1 MWVEVVSLDE
11 LSGVL
16 LAPSC
21 RVTYRT
27 LRKAI
32 HWAHSVVRYLLALP
46 REPEVREVS
55 VFEVGYRYPVSG
67 YRAYPVPPLIPACP
81 VGLPPLLPLRIV
93 QTRSS
98 LVFYAV
104 SALSDRLL

>member
-1 MWVEVVSLDE
+1 MISTVVKYVVVSE
-11 LSGVL
+11 K
-16 LAPSC
+16 
-21 RVTYRT
+21 VTN
-27 LRKAI
+27 
-32 HWAHSVVRYLLALP
+32 LLALP

-81 VGLPPLLPLRIV
+81 VGLPPLPPLRIV

-98 LVFYAV
+98 LVFYALQLR
-104 SALSDRLL
+104 LSLSCFDNICRLNYRRAISWI

>member
-1 MWVEVVSLDE
+1 MLVEVVSLDE

-32 HWAHSVVRYLLALP
+32 HWAHSVVRYLKYC
-46 REPEVREVS
+46 R
-55 VFEVGYRYPVSG
+55 
-67 YRAYPVPPLIPACP
+67 LIS
-81 VGLPPLLPLRIV
+81 
-93 QTRSS
+93 QNK
-98 LVFYAV
+98 
-104 SALSDRLL
+104 